1 MRLLNQ
7 TAMQRD
13 AIDFGSDN
21 IPKLFGKMLM
31 PTLLGMLCISLMT
44 VIDGVFIGHG
54 VGSDALAAVNIF
66 SPFWLLMTAIGL
78 MLGIGCSVVSSI
90 HLSQDNAKA
99 ARINMTQTLTFGLT
113 LTLII
118 TVLVQIFSTQTAYL
132 LGSSDRLLPYVLD
145 YQRWLSLAFC
155 AIFIQSVGLL
165 IIRLDGSPTYAM
177 FTSSIPAMLNIVL
190 DYVFLFVLDR
200 GLEGV
205 SMATFLALW
214 FGAGMVIF
222 YILFLSKSMKLY
234 RLKWSW
240 KSICLFARN
249 IGYQFRL
256 GFSAFLGECS
266 ISVLMF
272 TGNYVFMRYLG
283 EDGVAAFSIA
293 CYIMPFIFMTGNA
306 ISQSAQPIIS
316 YNHGAGKRGRVV
328 EACKVALLT
337 AIGAGILL
345 STALALGVKFV
356 AALFLSTGTNGYR
369 IASAGMPLM
378 ASGFIFYIVNVT
390 VIGYFQSVERIR
402 PATIYSFA
410 RGLFFLV
417 PSFLIMPHIAGTP
430 GIWLAL
436 PVSEALTFLLIFIS
450 RLAGRIRG

>member
-1 MRLLNQ
+1 MR
-7 TAMQRD
+7 RD

-21 IPKLFGKMLM
+21 ISKLFGKMLM
-31 PTLLGMLCISLMT
+31 PTLLGMLCMSVMT

-66 SPFWLLMTAIGL
+66 SPFWLLMTAIGM

-90 HLSQDNAKA
+90 HLSQDNVKA
-99 ARINMTQTLTFGLT
+99 ARINMTQTLIFGVT
-113 LTLII
+113 LALII
-118 TVLVQIFSTQTAYL
+118 TILVGAFSTQSARL

-155 AIFIQSVGLL
+155 AMFLQSVGLL

-177 FTSSIPAMLNIVL
+177 LTSSIPAILNIIL
-190 DYVFLFVLDR
+190 DYVFLFVLDK

-205 SMATFLALW
+205 AFATFIGFW
-214 FGAGMVIF
+214 FGGGMVIF
-222 YILFLSKSMKLY
+222 YILFLSKSMRLY
-234 RLKWSW
+234 RLKWSL
-240 KSICLFARN
+240 KSLCLFARN

-266 ISVLMF
+266 IAVLMF
-272 TGNYVFMRYLG
+272 TGNFIFMKYLG

-328 EACKVALLT
+328 EARKVALAT
-337 AIGAGILL
+337 AIGAGVLL
-345 STALALGVKFV
+345 SLALAFGVKYV
-356 AALFLSTGTNGYR
+356 AALFLDSDAGAYR
-369 IASAGMPLM
+369 IASAGIPLM
-378 ASGFIFYIVNVT
+378 ATGFVFYIVNVAI
-390 VIGYFQSVERIR
+390 IGYFQSVERVL
-402 PATIYSFA
+402 PATTYSLA
-410 RGLFFLV
+410 RGLVFLV
-417 PSFLIMPHIAGTP
+417 PSFILMPHLAGTP

-436 PVSEALTFLLIFIS
+436 PVSEAITFALIAVTRLTAITAS
-450 RLAGRIRG
+450 R

>member
-1 MRLLNQ
+1 MR
-7 TAMQRD
+7 RD

-21 IPKLFGKMLM
+21 ISKLFGKMLM
-31 PTLLGMLCISLMT
+31 PTLLGMLCMSVMT

-66 SPFWLLMTAIGL
+66 SPFWLLMTAIGM

-90 HLSQDNAKA
+90 HLSQDNVKA
-99 ARINMTQTLTFGLT
+99 ARINMTQTLIFGVT
-113 LTLII
+113 LALII
-118 TVLVQIFSTQTAYL
+118 TILVGAFSTQSARL

-155 AIFIQSVGLL
+155 AMFLQSVGLL

-177 FTSSIPAMLNIVL
+177 LTSSIPAILNIIL
-190 DYVFLFVLDR
+190 DYVFLFVLDK

-205 SMATFLALW
+205 AFATFIGLW
-214 FGAGMVIF
+214 FGGGMVIF
-222 YILFLSKSMKLY
+222 YILFLSKSMRLY
-234 RLKWSW
+234 RLKWSL
-240 KSICLFARN
+240 KSLCLFARN

-266 ISVLMF
+266 IAVLMF
-272 TGNYVFMRYLG
+272 TGNFIFMKYLG

-328 EACKVALLT
+328 EARKVALAT
-337 AIGAGILL
+337 ATGAGVLL
-345 STALALGVKFV
+345 SLALAFGVKYV
-356 AALFLSTGTNGYR
+356 AALFLDSDAGAYR
-369 IASAGMPLM
+369 IASAGIPLM
-378 ASGFIFYIVNVT
+378 ATGFVFYIVNVT
-390 VIGYFQSVERIR
+390 IIGYFQSVERVL
-402 PATIYSFA
+402 PATTYSLA
-410 RGLFFLV
+410 RGLVFLV
-417 PSFLIMPHIAGTP
+417 PSFILMPHLAGTP

-436 PVSEALTFLLIFIS
+436 PVSEAITFALIAVTRLTAITAS
-450 RLAGRIRG
+450 R

>member
-1 MRLLNQ
+1 ML
-7 TAMQRD
+7 RD

-31 PTLLGMLCISLMT
+31 PTLLGMLCMSVMT

-66 SPFWLLMTAIGL
+66 SPFWLLMTAIGM

-90 HLSQDNAKA
+90 HLSQDNVKA
-99 ARINMTQTLTFGLT
+99 ARISMTQTLIFGVT
-113 LTLII
+113 LALII
-118 TVLVQIFSTQTAYL
+118 TILVGAFSTRSARL

-155 AIFIQSVGLL
+155 AMFLQSVGLL

-177 FTSSIPAMLNIVL
+177 LTSSIPAILNIIL
-190 DYVFLFVLDR
+190 DYVFLFVLNK

-205 SMATFLALW
+205 AFATFIGLW
-214 FGAGMVIF
+214 FGGGMVIF
-222 YILFLSKSMKLY
+222 YILFLSKSMRLY
-234 RLKWSW
+234 RLKWSL
-240 KSICLFARN
+240 KSLCLFARN

-266 ISVLMF
+266 IAVLMF
-272 TGNYVFMRYLG
+272 TGNFIFMKYLG

-328 EACKVALLT
+328 EARKAALAT
-337 AIGAGILL
+337 ASGAGVLL
-345 STALALGVKFV
+345 SLALAFGVKYV
-356 AALFLSTGTNGYR
+356 AALFLDSDAGAYR
-369 IASAGMPLM
+369 IASAGIPLM
-378 ASGFIFYIVNVT
+378 ATGFVFYIVNVT
-390 VIGYFQSVERIR
+390 IIGYFQSVERVL
-402 PATIYSFA
+402 PATTYSLA
-410 RGLFFLV
+410 RGLVFLV
-417 PSFLIMPHIAGTP
+417 PSFILMPHLAGTS

-436 PVSEALTFLLIFIS
+436 PVSEAMTFALIAVARLTAITAS
-450 RLAGRIRG
+450 R

>member
-1 MRLLNQ
+1 
-7 TAMQRD
+7 MQRD

-44 VIDGVFIGHG
+44 IIDGVFIGHG

-90 HLSQDNAKA
+90 HLSRDNEKA
-99 ARINMTQTLTFGLT
+99 ARINMTQTIIFGTALT
-113 LTLII
+113 LTI
-118 TVLVQIFSTQTAYL
+118 TILVQCYSTQTAYL
-132 LGSSDRLLPYVLD
+132 LGSSDRLLPHVLD

-155 AIFIQSVGLL
+155 AMFIQSVGLL

-177 FTSSIPAMLNIVL
+177 FTSSIPAILNIVL
-190 DYVFLFVLDR
+190 DYIFLFVLDK
-200 GLEGV
+200 GLAGV
-205 SMATFLALW
+205 SFATFLALW

-222 YILFLSKSMKLY
+222 YILFLSRSMQLY
-234 RLKWSW
+234 RLKWSL
-240 KSICLFARN
+240 KSLCLFARN
-249 IGYQFRL
+249 IGYQSRL

-272 TGNYVFMRYLG
+272 VGNYVFMRYLG

-316 YNHGAGKRGRVV
+316 FNHGAGKRGRVA
-328 EACKVALLT
+328 EARKVALLT
-337 AIGAGILL
+337 AAGAGILL
-345 STALALGVKFV
+345 SSALAFGVKYV
-356 AALFLSTGTNGYR
+356 AALFLSTDTAGYR
-369 IASAGMPLM
+369 IASAGIPLM
-378 ASGFIFYIVNVT
+378 AAGFVFYIVNVT
-390 VIGYFQSVERIR
+390 VIGYFQSVERVS
-402 PATIYSFA
+402 PATIYSLA
-410 RGLFFLV
+410 RGLVFLV
-417 PSFLIMPHIAGTP
+417 PSFLIMPHVAGTP

-436 PVSEALTFLLIFIS
+436 PVSEALTFILIAATRIINRSS
-450 RLAGRIRG
+450 RKKRKMW

>member
-1 MRLLNQ
+1 
-7 TAMQRD
+7 MQRD

-44 VIDGVFIGHG
+44 IIDGVFIGHG

-90 HLSQDNAKA
+90 HLSRDNEKA
-99 ARINMTQTLTFGLT
+99 ARINMTQTIIFGTALT
-113 LTLII
+113 LTI
-118 TVLVQIFSTQTAYL
+118 TILVQCYSTQTAYL
-132 LGSSDRLLPYVLD
+132 LGSSDRLLPHVLD

-155 AIFIQSVGLL
+155 AMFIQPVGLL

-177 FTSSIPAMLNIVL
+177 FTSSIPAILNIVL
-190 DYVFLFVLDR
+190 DYIFLFVLDK
-200 GLEGV
+200 GLAGV
-205 SMATFLALW
+205 SFATFLALW

-222 YILFLSKSMKLY
+222 YILFLSGSMQLY
-234 RLKWSW
+234 RLKWSL
-240 KSICLFARN
+240 KSLFLFARN

-272 TGNYVFMRYLG
+272 VGNYVFMRYLG

-316 YNHGAGKRGRVV
+316 FNHGAG
-328 EACKVALLT
+328 
-337 AIGAGILL
+337 
-345 STALALGVKFV
+345 
-356 AALFLSTGTNGYR
+356 
-369 IASAGMPLM
+369 
-378 ASGFIFYIVNVT
+378 
-390 VIGYFQSVERIR
+390 
-402 PATIYSFA
+402 
-410 RGLFFLV
+410 
-417 PSFLIMPHIAGTP
+417 
-430 GIWLAL
+430 
-436 PVSEALTFLLIFIS
+436 
-450 RLAGRIRG
+450 

>member
-1 MRLLNQ
+1 MR
-7 TAMQRD
+7 RD

-31 PTLLGMLCISLMT
+31 PTLLGMLCMSVMT

-66 SPFWLLMTAIGL
+66 SPFWLLMTAIGM

-90 HLSQDNAKA
+90 HLSQDNVKA
-99 ARINMTQTLTFGLT
+99 ARINMTQTLIFGVT
-113 LTLII
+113 LALII
-118 TVLVQIFSTQTAYL
+118 TILVGAFSTQSARL

-155 AIFIQSVGLL
+155 AMFLQSVGLL

-177 FTSSIPAMLNIVL
+177 LTSSIPAILNIIL
-190 DYVFLFVLDR
+190 DYVFLFVLDK

-205 SMATFLALW
+205 AFATFIGIW
-214 FGAGMVIF
+214 FGGGMVIF
-222 YILFLSKSMKLY
+222 YILFLSKSMRLY
-234 RLKWSW
+234 RLKWSL
-240 KSICLFARN
+240 KSFCLFARN

-266 ISVLMF
+266 IAVLMF
-272 TGNYVFMRYLG
+272 TGNFIFMKYLG

-328 EACKVALLT
+328 EARKVALAT
-337 AIGAGILL
+337 ATGAGVLL
-345 STALALGVKFV
+345 SLALAFGVKYV
-356 AALFLSTGTNGYR
+356 AALFLDSDACAYR
-369 IASAGMPLM
+369 IASAGIPLM
-378 ASGFIFYIVNVT
+378 ATGFVLYIVNVT
-390 VIGYFQSVERIR
+390 IIGYFQSVERVL
-402 PATIYSFA
+402 PATTYSLA
-410 RGLFFLV
+410 RGLVFLL
-417 PSFLIMPHIAGTP
+417 PSFILMPHLAGTP

-436 PVSEALTFLLIFIS
+436 PVSEAMTFALIAVARLTAITAS
-450 RLAGRIRG
+450 R

>member
-1 MRLLNQ
+1 ML
-7 TAMQRD
+7 RD

-31 PTLLGMLCISLMT
+31 PTLLGMLCMSVMT

-66 SPFWLLMTAIGL
+66 SPFWLLMTAIGM

-90 HLSQDNAKA
+90 HLSQDNVKA
-99 ARINMTQTLTFGLT
+99 ARINMTQTLIFGVT
-113 LTLII
+113 LALII
-118 TVLVQIFSTQTAYL
+118 TILVGAFSTQSARL

-155 AIFIQSVGLL
+155 AMFLQSVGLL

-177 FTSSIPAMLNIVL
+177 LTSSIPAILNIIL
-190 DYVFLFVLDR
+190 DYVFLFVLDK

-205 SMATFLALW
+205 AFATFIGLW
-214 FGAGMVIF
+214 FGGGMVIF
-222 YILFLSKSMKLY
+222 YILFLSKSMRLY
-234 RLKWSW
+234 RLKWSL
-240 KSICLFARN
+240 KSLCLFARN

-266 ISVLMF
+266 IAVLMF
-272 TGNYVFMRYLG
+272 TGNFIFMKYLG

-328 EACKVALLT
+328 EARKVALAT
-337 AIGAGILL
+337 ATGAGVLL
-345 STALALGVKFV
+345 SLALAFGVKYV
-356 AALFLSTGTNGYR
+356 AALFLDSDAGAYR
-369 IASAGMPLM
+369 IASAGIPLM
-378 ASGFIFYIVNVT
+378 ATGFVFYIVNVT
-390 VIGYFQSVERIR
+390 IIGYFQSVERVL
-402 PATIYSFA
+402 PATTYSLA
-410 RGLFFLV
+410 RGLVFLV
-417 PSFLIMPHIAGTP
+417 PSFILMPHLAGTP

-436 PVSEALTFLLIFIS
+436 PVSEAMTFALIAVARLTAITAS
-450 RLAGRIRG
+450 R

>member
-1 MRLLNQ
+1 
-7 TAMQRD
+7 MQRY

-44 VIDGVFIGHG
+44 IIDGVFIGHG

-90 HLSQDNAKA
+90 HLSRDNEKA
-99 ARINMTQTLTFGLT
+99 ARINMTQTIIFGTALT
-113 LTLII
+113 LTI
-118 TVLVQIFSTQTAYL
+118 TILVQCYSTQTAYL
-132 LGSSDRLLPYVLD
+132 LGSSDRLLPHVLD

-155 AIFIQSVGLL
+155 AMFIQSVGLL

-177 FTSSIPAMLNIVL
+177 FTSSIPAILNIVL
-190 DYVFLFVLDR
+190 DYIFLFVLDK
-200 GLEGV
+200 GLAGV
-205 SMATFLALW
+205 SFATFLALW

-222 YILFLSKSMKLY
+222 YILFLSRSMKLY
-234 RLKWSW
+234 RLKWSL
-240 KSICLFARN
+240 KSLCLFARN

-272 TGNYVFMRYLG
+272 VGNYVFMRYLG

-316 YNHGAGKRGRVV
+316 FNHGAGKRGRVV
-328 EACKVALLT
+328 EARKVALLT
-337 AIGAGILL
+337 AAGAGILL
-345 STALALGVKFV
+345 SSALAFGVKYV
-356 AALFLSTGTNGYR
+356 AALFLSTDTAGYR
-369 IASAGMPLM
+369 IASAGIPLM
-378 ASGFIFYIVNVT
+378 SAGFVFYIVNVT
-390 VIGYFQSVERIR
+390 VIGYFQSVERVW
-402 PATIYSFA
+402 PATIYSLA
-410 RGLFFLV
+410 RGLVFLV
-417 PSFLIMPHIAGTP
+417 PSFLIMPHVAGTP

-436 PVSEALTFLLIFIS
+436 PVSEALTFILISATRIINRSS
-450 RLAGRIRG
+450 RKKRKMW

>member
-1 MRLLNQ
+1 ML
-7 TAMQRD
+7 RD

-31 PTLLGMLCISLMT
+31 PTLLGMLCMSVMT

-66 SPFWLLMTAIGL
+66 SPFWLLMTAIGM

-90 HLSQDNAKA
+90 HLSQDNVKA
-99 ARINMTQTLTFGLT
+99 ARINMTQTLIFGVT
-113 LTLII
+113 LALII
-118 TVLVQIFSTQTAYL
+118 TILVGAFSTQSARL

-155 AIFIQSVGLL
+155 AMFLQSVGLL

-177 FTSSIPAMLNIVL
+177 LTSSIPAILNIIL
-190 DYVFLFVLDR
+190 DYVFLFVLDK

-205 SMATFLALW
+205 AFATFIGLW
-214 FGAGMVIF
+214 FGGGMVIF
-222 YILFLSKSMKLY
+222 YILFLSKSMRLY
-234 RLKWSW
+234 RLKWSL
-240 KSICLFARN
+240 KSLCLFARN

-266 ISVLMF
+266 IAVLMF
-272 TGNYVFMRYLG
+272 TGNFIFMKYLG

-328 EACKVALLT
+328 EARKVALAT
-337 AIGAGILL
+337 ATGSGVLL
-345 STALALGVKFV
+345 SLALAFGVKYV
-356 AALFLSTGTNGYR
+356 AALFLDSDAGAYR
-369 IASAGMPLM
+369 IASAGIPLM
-378 ASGFIFYIVNVT
+378 ATGFVFYIVNVAI
-390 VIGYFQSVERIR
+390 IGYFQSVERVL
-402 PATIYSFA
+402 PATTYSLA
-410 RGLFFLV
+410 RGLVFLV
-417 PSFLIMPHIAGTP
+417 PSFILMPHLAGTP

-436 PVSEALTFLLIFIS
+436 PVSEAMTFALIAVARLTAITAS
-450 RLAGRIRG
+450 R

>member
-1 MRLLNQ
+1 ML
-7 TAMQRD
+7 RD

-31 PTLLGMLCISLMT
+31 PTLLGMLCMSAMT

-66 SPFWLLMTAIGL
+66 SPFWLLMTAIGM

-90 HLSQDNAKA
+90 HLSQDNVKA
-99 ARINMTQTLTFGLT
+99 ARINMTQTLIFGVT
-113 LTLII
+113 LALII
-118 TVLVQIFSTQTAYL
+118 TILVGAFSTQSARL

-155 AIFIQSVGLL
+155 AMFLQSVGLL

-177 FTSSIPAMLNIVL
+177 LTSSIPAILNIIL
-190 DYVFLFVLDR
+190 DYVFLFVLDK

-205 SMATFLALW
+205 AFATFIGLW
-214 FGAGMVIF
+214 FGGGMVIF
-222 YILFLSKSMKLY
+222 YILFLSKSMRLY
-234 RLKWSW
+234 RLKWSL
-240 KSICLFARN
+240 KSLCLFARN

-266 ISVLMF
+266 IAVLMF
-272 TGNYVFMRYLG
+272 TGNFIFMKYLG

-328 EACKVALLT
+328 EARNVALAT
-337 AIGAGILL
+337 ASGAGVLL
-345 STALALGVKFV
+345 SLALAFGVKYV
-356 AALFLSTGTNGYR
+356 AALFLDSDAGAYR
-369 IASAGMPLM
+369 IASAGIPLM
-378 ASGFIFYIVNVT
+378 ATGFVFYIVNVAI
-390 VIGYFQSVERIR
+390 IGYFQSVERVL
-402 PATIYSFA
+402 PATTYSLA
-410 RGLFFLV
+410 RGLVFLV
-417 PSFLIMPHIAGTP
+417 PSFILMPHLAGTP

-436 PVSEALTFLLIFIS
+436 PVSEAMTFALIAVARLTAITAS
-450 RLAGRIRG
+450 R

>member
-1 MRLLNQ
+1 MR
-7 TAMQRD
+7 RD

-21 IPKLFGKMLM
+21 ISKLFGKMLM
-31 PTLLGMLCISLMT
+31 PTLLGMLCMSVMT

-66 SPFWLLMTAIGL
+66 SPFWLLMTAIGM

-90 HLSQDNAKA
+90 HLSQDNVKA
-99 ARINMTQTLTFGLT
+99 ARINMTQTLIFGVT
-113 LTLII
+113 LALII
-118 TVLVQIFSTQTAYL
+118 TILVGAFSTQSARL

-155 AIFIQSVGLL
+155 AMFLQSVGLL

-177 FTSSIPAMLNIVL
+177 LTSSIPAILNIIL
-190 DYVFLFVLDR
+190 DYVFLFVLDK

-205 SMATFLALW
+205 AFATFIGFW
-214 FGAGMVIF
+214 FGGGMVIF
-222 YILFLSKSMKLY
+222 YILFLSKSMRLY
-234 RLKWSW
+234 RLKWSL
-240 KSICLFARN
+240 KSLCLFARN

-266 ISVLMF
+266 IAVLMF
-272 TGNYVFMRYLG
+272 TGNFIFMKYLG

-328 EACKVALLT
+328 EARKVALAT
-337 AIGAGILL
+337 ATGAGVLL
-345 STALALGVKFV
+345 SLALAFGVKYV
-356 AALFLSTGTNGYR
+356 AALFLDSDAGAYR
-369 IASAGMPLM
+369 IASAGIPLM
-378 ASGFIFYIVNVT
+378 ATGFVFYIVNVT
-390 VIGYFQSVERIR
+390 IIGYFQSVERVL
-402 PATIYSFA
+402 PATTYSLA
-410 RGLFFLV
+410 RGLVFLV
-417 PSFLIMPHIAGTP
+417 PSFILMPHLAGTP

-436 PVSEALTFLLIFIS
+436 PVSEAITFALIAVTRLTAITAS
-450 RLAGRIRG
+450 R

>member
-1 MRLLNQ
+1 MR
-7 TAMQRD
+7 RD

-21 IPKLFGKMLM
+21 ISKLFGKMLM
-31 PTLLGMLCISLMT
+31 PTLLGMLCMSVMT

-66 SPFWLLMTAIGL
+66 SPFWLLMTAIGM

-90 HLSQDNAKA
+90 HLSQDNVKA
-99 ARINMTQTLTFGLT
+99 ARINMTQTLIFGVT
-113 LTLII
+113 LALII
-118 TVLVQIFSTQTAYL
+118 TILVGAFSTQSARL

-155 AIFIQSVGLL
+155 AMFLQSVGLL

-177 FTSSIPAMLNIVL
+177 LTSSIPAILNIIL
-190 DYVFLFVLDR
+190 DYVFLFVLDK

-205 SMATFLALW
+205 AFATFIGLW
-214 FGAGMVIF
+214 FGGGMVIF
-222 YILFLSKSMKLY
+222 YILFLSKSMRLY
-234 RLKWSW
+234 RLKWSL
-240 KSICLFARN
+240 KSLCLFARN

-266 ISVLMF
+266 IAVLMF
-272 TGNYVFMRYLG
+272 TGNFIFMKYLG

-328 EACKVALLT
+328 EARKVALAT
-337 AIGAGILL
+337 ATGAGVLL
-345 STALALGVKFV
+345 SLALAFGVKYV
-356 AALFLSTGTNGYR
+356 AALFLDSDAGAYR
-369 IASAGMPLM
+369 IASAGIPLM
-378 ASGFIFYIVNVT
+378 ATGFVFYIVNVT
-390 VIGYFQSVERIR
+390 IIGYFQSVERVL
-402 PATIYSFA
+402 PATTYSLA
-410 RGLFFLV
+410 RGLVFLV
-417 PSFLIMPHIAGTP
+417 PSFILMPHLAGTP

-436 PVSEALTFLLIFIS
+436 PVSEAMTFALIAVARLTAITAS
-450 RLAGRIRG
+450 R